1 MRQLSEEVACLKA
14 NREEERLEWKKKT
27 AKSEEEIATRKV
39 SMHICKY
46 CPLINNV
53 HCIILPY
60 LFVQSIN
67 RRETRR
73 SGL

>member
-46 CPLINNV
+46 CPFN
-53 HCIILPY
+53 
-60 LFVQSIN
+60 Q
-67 RRETRR
+67 
-73 SGL
+73 